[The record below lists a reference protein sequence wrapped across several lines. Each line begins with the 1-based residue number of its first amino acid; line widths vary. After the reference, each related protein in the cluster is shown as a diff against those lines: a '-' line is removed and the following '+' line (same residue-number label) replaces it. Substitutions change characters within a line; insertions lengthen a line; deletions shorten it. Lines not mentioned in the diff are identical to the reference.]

1 MTTLYLVNLKAQ
13 AQQLPAILND
23 GDSVL
28 LCGDAV
34 LVWQQNWPQ
43 QVSVHL
49 LAEDTIA
56 RNLQP
61 AASIP
66 TVDYAGFVEL
76 CSQSDKVTAW

>member
-1 MTTLYLVNLKAQ
+1 MTTLYLVNQKTQ

-34 LVWQQNWPQ
+34 LAWQQNWPQ
-43 QVSVHL
+43 QVGLHL
-49 LAEDTIA
+49 LAEDVLA
-56 RNLQP
+56 RNLQLP
-61 AASIP
+61 VSIS
-66 TVDYAGFVEL
+66 VMDYAGFVEL